1 MAGILDGL
9 LSVVQVVLIFGVT
22 ISFLV
27 FIHEGGHFLVAK
39 WANVWVHEFAI
50 GMGPAAWRRQRGETE
65 YTFRILPIGGYVRM
79 AGEDGLSDEDSEIPD
94 DRLFSNKSGWT
105 RSAIIFAGPFVNVVA
120 ALALM
125 IGFVSLAGMSY
136 VEVAEVAP
144 NSPAQGVLESGDK
157 IVELNGEA
165 IYSDRQIPTIVQNS
179 EGKPISAVIRRGDTT
194 KQVQLD
200 PYLNE
205 DQGRYLI
212 GVYFAYPLNRLAEVP
227 EDSPLAKQG
236 FQSEDEILSVGGRP
250 VGSWTEVINALDRA
264 QRADDSSVTVQIRRD
279 GARQKL
285 TVDASQLDLSA
296 IQDSSVAMRVP
307 PTWSTVRSVKPDS
320 IWAEAG
326 LQAGDRLLSANGRAI
341 HGSVDLVK
349 AIERARSKGEART
362 LQLEINRDGQTLTLT
377 VPLAGA
383 ELETVMGNLQLN
395 PARRQPETLW
405 AGVRIGSQ
413 QIWDILALTYFG
425 LKQVFTGQMEAGQAF
440 VGPVGIAD
448 LLGQSLDL
456 GFGYFLRLVA
466 LLSLMLGIFNI
477 LPFPA
482 LDGSRI
488 VLNGIN
494 GLLKMVIGK
503 PIPPEKEGALHYV
516 GFALL
521 MALVLFIT
529 WNDIER
535 LFSGGF

>member
-1 MAGILDGL
+1 MAEILDAV

-39 WANVWVHEFAI
+39 WSGVWVHEFAI
-50 GMGPAAWRRQRGETE
+50 GMGPAAWRRKQGETE

-79 AGEDGLSDEDSEIPD
+79 AGEDGLDDEDSEIPEH
-94 DRLFSNKSGWT
+94 RLFSTKSGWT
-105 RSAIIFAGPFVNVVA
+105 RSAIIFAGPFVNIVA
-120 ALALM
+120 AFALM
-125 IGFVSLAGMSY
+125 IAFVSVAGMSF

-144 NSPAQGVLESGDK
+144 NSPAQGVLQSGDK
-157 IVELNGEA
+157 IVRLDGEA

-179 EGKPISAVIRRGDTT
+179 EGEPISAVIQRGDRRLE
-194 KQVQLD
+194 VQLD
-200 PYLNE
+200 PYRNE

-212 GVYFAYPLNRLAEVP
+212 GVYFAYPLNRVGQAPEGSTLAQ
-227 EDSPLAKQG
+227 QG
-236 FQSEDEILSVGGRP
+236 FQASDEILAVGGAS
-250 VGSWTEVINALDRA
+250 VGSWTEVIDAFEDA
-264 QRADDSSVTVQIRRD
+264 QRSDDETVPVRIRREEET
-279 GARQKL
+279 QTL
-285 TVDASQLDLSA
+285 TVDVGQLDLA
-296 IQDSSVAMRVP
+296 AMQDSSMAMRVV
-307 PTWSTVRSVKPDS
+307 PTWTTVRRVEPDS
-320 IWAEAG
+320 VWAEAG
-326 LQAGDRLLSANGRAI
+326 LQAGDRVLSANGLEI

-349 AIERARSKGEART
+349 AIERARGDDRPA
-362 LQLEINRDGQTLTLT
+362 LQVEVERANETRALT
-377 VPLAGA
+377 VSLASA
-383 ELETVMGNLQLN
+383 SLETVMGDLQLD

-448 LLGQSLDL
+448 LLGQSIDL

-466 LLSLMLGIFNI
+466 LLSLMLGIFNL

-503 PIPPEKEGALHYV
+503 PIPPEKEGVLHYV

-535 LFSGGF
+535 LFTGGF

>member
-1 MAGILDGL
+1 MAEILDAV

-39 WANVWVHEFAI
+39 WSGVWVHEFAI
-50 GMGPAAWRRQRGETE
+50 GMGPAAWRRKQGETE

-79 AGEDGLSDEDSEIPD
+79 AGEDGLDDEDTEIPEH
-94 DRLFSNKSGWT
+94 RLFSTKSGWT
-105 RSAIIFAGPFVNVVA
+105 RSAIIFAGPFVNIVA
-120 ALALM
+120 AFALM
-125 IGFVSLAGMSY
+125 IAFVSVAGMSF

-144 NSPAQGVLESGDK
+144 NSPAQGVLQSGDK
-157 IVELNGEA
+157 IVRLDGEA

-179 EGKPISAVIRRGDTT
+179 EGEPISAVIQRGDRRLE
-194 KQVQLD
+194 VQLD
-200 PYLNE
+200 PYRNE

-212 GVYFAYPLNRLAEVP
+212 GVYFAYPLNRVGQAPEGSTLAQ
-227 EDSPLAKQG
+227 QG
-236 FQSEDEILSVGGRP
+236 FQASDEILAVGGAS
-250 VGSWTEVINALDRA
+250 VGSWTEVIDAFEDA
-264 QRADDSSVTVQIRRD
+264 QRSDDETVPVRIRREEET
-279 GARQKL
+279 QTL
-285 TVDASQLDLSA
+285 TVDVGQLDLA
-296 IQDSSVAMRVP
+296 AMQDSSMAMRVV
-307 PTWSTVRSVKPDS
+307 PTWTTVRRVEPDS
-320 IWAEAG
+320 VWAEAG
-326 LQAGDRLLSANGRAI
+326 LQAGDRVLSANGLEI

-349 AIERARSKGEART
+349 AIERARGDDRPA
-362 LQLEINRDGQTLTLT
+362 LQVEVERANETRALT
-377 VPLAGA
+377 VSLASA
-383 ELETVMGNLQLN
+383 SLETVMGDLQLD

-448 LLGQSLDL
+448 LLGQSIDL

-466 LLSLMLGIFNI
+466 LLSLMLGIFNL

-503 PIPPEKEGALHYV
+503 PIPPEKEGVLHYV

-535 LFSGGF
+535 LFTGGF